1 MKNYINGL
9 TEKNIDAS
17 ANTIYIL
24 DTNYLLDALTSVNH
38 SKKYFEAIINK
49 DIHIFIPFIVWVEF
63 NYNVQKVLDHTNNS
77 VKKIQAYLKSGD
89 IKKIEYAKER
99 VEGEIYNSFNHSI
112 ISDNSVGKTISEDSK
127 KILDE
132 IINKNDKLNQLLEKL
147 NKEKEN
153 IYKEWSKRLQED
165 IGKKIESHLTNVK
178 ELLEKLQAN
187 ICDPKSKICIGEK
200 YNEERLER
208 FVTECQHREGKK
220 LYPGNSEEDLLK
232 DGIRI
237 WDNLEIPR
245 KYGDM
250 LFWLELMEFAKV
262 KSEFHKFVIVS
273 NDTNKNDW
281 IHNKTN
287 QLFSQLSIEFYT
299 KTHASVDHIKSIEFV
314 NKLFPETTPE
324 DLKKDYLVQ
333 SEEESD
339 PIECA
344 LPVNPEKNEY
354 KKITDNYLCS
364 DIDDERHLFTDI
376 DTILIRYKTGMLQSS
391 GDSNIIKFPIEKDR
405 ASHLRYV
412 AFFKNKVRY
421 SGSENY
427 DLYICRIIE
436 IDFTDSL
443 IICEKP
449 RLLASRLKLPMLRI
463 DFMVRFPIY
472 TNALRLKLIKSYDDL
487 LLYGRDF

>member
-165 IGKKIESHLTNVK
+165 IGKKL
-178 ELLEKLQAN
+178 
-187 ICDPKSKICIGEK
+187 
-200 YNEERLER
+200 
-208 FVTECQHREGKK
+208 
-220 LYPGNSEEDLLK
+220 
-232 DGIRI
+232 
-237 WDNLEIPR
+237 
-245 KYGDM
+245 
-250 LFWLELMEFAKV
+250 
-262 KSEFHKFVIVS
+262 
-273 NDTNKNDW
+273 
-281 IHNKTN
+281 
-287 QLFSQLSIEFYT
+287 
-299 KTHASVDHIKSIEFV
+299 
-314 NKLFPETTPE
+314 
-324 DLKKDYLVQ
+324 
-333 SEEESD
+333 
-339 PIECA
+339 
-344 LPVNPEKNEY
+344 NP
-354 KKITDNYLCS
+354 T
-364 DIDDERHLFTDI
+364 
-376 DTILIRYKTGMLQSS
+376 
-391 GDSNIIKFPIEKDR
+391 
-405 ASHLRYV
+405 
-412 AFFKNKVRY
+412 
-421 SGSENY
+421 
-427 DLYICRIIE
+427 
-436 IDFTDSL
+436 
-443 IICEKP
+443 
-449 RLLASRLKLPMLRI
+449 
-463 DFMVRFPIY
+463 
-472 TNALRLKLIKSYDDL
+472 
-487 LLYGRDF
+487 